1 LNSRSSTPARSG
13 SLDSRIKR
21 SPLRRRLPWLAALAL
36 FAFLLLVPDYSQ
48 AQQQGQS
55 EILETVESGYLAHRR
70 GDYDKAVEIYTAIIK
85 RRGLT
90 PKQRAVSYLL
100 RGEAKRDKGELD
112 EAVYDFTRALNQ
124 WHNYPQAV
132 FFRGQVLAMLN
143 RLPEALMDYTRAVEL
158 DPDREAYKTSLSLLK
173 KRMQDEGMSTDIASS
188 TLEIHI
194 PQER

>member
-1 LNSRSSTPARSG
+1 MAGL
-13 SLDSRIKR
+13 
-21 SPLRRRLPWLAALAL
+21 
-36 FAFLLLVPDYSQ
+36 FLLAPEVSM
-48 AQQQGQS
+48 AQQQGHA

-70 GDYDKAVEIYTAIIK
+70 GDYDQAVEIYTAIIR

-124 WHNYPQAV
+124 WQNYPQAI
-132 FFRGQVLAMLN
+132 FFRGQALAMLN
-143 RLPEALMDYTRAVEL
+143 RLPEALIDYTRAVEL
-158 DPDREAYKTSLSLLK
+158 DPDRESYRTSLSLLK
-173 KRMQDEGMSTDIASS
+173 KRMQDEGMSTEVASS
-188 TLEIHI
+188 TLEIRI

>member
-1 LNSRSSTPARSG
+1 MTGIAPGEAGFRSASSRRTV
-13 SLDSRIKR
+13 
-21 SPLRRRLPWLAALAL
+21 RLLPFLLAALFAL
-36 FAFLLLVPDYSQ
+36 APSESP
-48 AQQQGQS
+48 AQQQGQA

-70 GDYDKAVEIYTAIIK
+70 GDYDQAVEIYTSIIR

-100 RGEAKRDKGELD
+100 RGEAKRDKGDLD

-124 WHNYPQAV
+124 WQNYPQAI
-132 FFRGQVLAMLN
+132 FFRGQTLAMLN

-158 DPDREAYKTSLSLLK
+158 DPDRESYRTSLSLLK
-173 KRMQDEGMSTDIASS
+173 KRMQDEGLPTEIANS
-188 TLEIHI
+188 TLELHI